1 MINFTIWNDGFDVIA
16 DFKTRCVRIG
26 EDQDSVPL
34 GKTAKER
41 RLFAVFENSKAIG
54 RSEWDRPPMRKGAFY
69 RICPRQ
75 PQLGEDES

>member
-54 RSEWDRPPMRKGAFY
+54 H
-69 RICPRQ
+69 
-75 PQLGEDES
+75 